1 MKLVVARKN
10 CLLLHDDGSVNYP
23 LSKFLTDRFSNP
35 NTREL
40 AAQSLRIFYRF
51 CCAHRIELAE
61 LAVEG
66 RCLSYEHARRLAGL
80 CFRPLPEIEALSD
93 KKITLLT
100 SSKAGKAPQDLPDAV
115 EPNTADKRLNH
126 IALFLQ
132 FFREVFIEPN
142 LRSNSLREQLRHEYD
157 KIVRQLTNT
166 IAGTKQGHHHDI
178 KSLPSDK
185 FIALIRVVF
194 TQPDKLFLSDRGK
207 LSRTLLRDRAIVLLA
222 CEGLRPGAIGNIAR
236 ADFRPQ
242 SKRLA
247 IKDNR
252 AKRDKTTSSTPMLK
266 SGASTTVNSASET
279 MIELWPIT
287 VQAIQDY
294 IYAERD
300 RVLSRGIQNRSQ
312 GFLFLSAKGGPIT
325 HRASITEVFSRLGKR
340 LRQLGLLSIGSDPYF
355 KNQKNYDFYGYILR
369 HSSASFFLESKGT
382 DDRMKDSMKSRY
394 GWTMN
399 SKQPERY
406 AARTLSDQANI
417 DLMDLNA
424 ELMLDVRAKRFTVG
438 WHNGI

>member
-1 MKLVVARKN
+1 MKLAIARKN

-23 LSKFLTDRFSNP
+23 LSKFLNDRFSNP
-35 NTREL
+35 NTRDL
-40 AAQSLRIFYRF
+40 VAQSLRMFYRF

-66 RCLSYEHARRLAGL
+66 RCLGYEHARRLTGL

-93 KKITLLT
+93 EKITLLT
-100 SSKAGKAPQDLPDAV
+100 SSKAGKAPQDSPNAV
-115 EPNTADKRLNH
+115 EPNTAEKRLNH

-142 LRSNSLREQLRHEYD
+142 LRSNSLRQQLTHEYD
-157 KIVRQLTNT
+157 KIGHQLKNA

-178 KSLPSDK
+178 KSLPSNK
-185 FIALIRVVF
+185 FAAVIRAVF
-194 TQPDKLFLSDRGK
+194 TRPDELFLSDTGR
-207 LSRTLLRDRAIVLLA
+207 LSRTFLRDRAVVLLA
-222 CEGLRPGAIGNIAR
+222 CEGLRPGTIGNIAR
-236 ADFRPQ
+236 ADFRPE

-252 AKRDKTTSSTPMLK
+252 TKRDKTTSNTPMLK
-266 SGASTTVNSASET
+266 LGSSTMVNSASET
-279 MIELWPIT
+279 MIELWPYT

-294 IYAERD
+294 ICAERED
-300 RVLSRGIQNRSQ
+300 ILSRGIQSRSQ
-312 GFLFLSAKGGPIT
+312 GFLFLNTKGGPIR
-325 HRASITEVFSRLGKR
+325 HRASITEVFNRLGKR
-340 LRQLGLLSIGSDPYF
+340 LAQLGLLNIGNDPYF
-355 KNQKNYDFYGYILR
+355 KNQKLYDFYAYVLR

-382 DDRMKDSMKSRY
+382 DDRIKDSMKSRY

-406 AARTLSDQANI
+406 AARALSDQANV

-424 ELMLDVRAKRFTVG
+424 ELMLDVRAKRFTAG
-438 WHNGI
+438 WNNGV